1 MTYSKLLNIPLTT
14 SSNRVAIAASKALHQ
29 VKNLDWE
36 FKAELK
42 WGATDNWQL
51 DANNNFA
58 LHVRTDGYYL
68 FSRYGSTDIIDQ
80 VVQLLELEGAIS

>member
-1 MTYSKLLNIPLTT
+1 MALLGKEIMTYSKLLNIPLTT

-58 LHVRTDGYYL
+58 LHVRQMVTIFFPGMD
-68 FSRYGSTDIIDQ
+68 
-80 VVQLLELEGAIS
+80 LLILSIK